1 MLKIIDI
8 TPTNN
13 APSLTIDYAQA
24 SIVKENVVSSIKQLC
39 YSGIFKHPTG
49 SMANS
54 IRGYVT
60 GNSIWIYSD
69 AKYAEAIEEGVR
81 PHTMWY
87 LLNKTVPIRTY
98 FFGQEKLIFRKATL
112 KSYMRGGWRH
122 PGTEGKHVF
131 QQGVEDGLA
140 KSDDELKG
148 YEAQVRK

>member
-1 MLKIIDI
+1 MLKVIDI
-8 TPTNN
+8 TPTRE
-13 APSLTIDYAQA
+13 APTLTIDWKQA
-24 SIVKENVVSSIKQLC
+24 NIVKENIVTSIKELC
-39 YSGIFKHPTG
+39 YSGTFKHPTG
-49 SMANS
+49 TLANS

-69 AKYAEAIEEGVR
+69 ARYAEAIEEGVK

-87 LLNKTVPIRTY
+87 LLNKTVPIRTF
-98 FFGQEKLIFRKATL
+98 FFGQERLIFRRATL

-140 KSDDELKG
+140 RSDDELVG
-148 YEAQVRK
+148 YDTQIRK